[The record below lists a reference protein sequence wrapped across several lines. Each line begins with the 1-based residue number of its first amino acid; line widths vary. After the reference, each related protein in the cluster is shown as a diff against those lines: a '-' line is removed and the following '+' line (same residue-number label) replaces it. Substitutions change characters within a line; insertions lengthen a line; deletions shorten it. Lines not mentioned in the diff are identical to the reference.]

1 MVSVNKIELIFVVN
15 GNPVTHEAGG
25 Y

>member
-1 MVSVNKIELIFVVN
+1 MASDKKIELIFVVN
-15 GNPVTHEAGG
+15 GNPVTREAGE